1 MISFGGK
8 EGHVPVG
15 MFIRFTLIRM
25 VGVCVGVLWCVVCSG
40 EDFEI
45 QLPFLLVYDR
55 SFQGFES

>member
-45 QLPFLLVYDR
+45 
-55 SFQGFES
+55 